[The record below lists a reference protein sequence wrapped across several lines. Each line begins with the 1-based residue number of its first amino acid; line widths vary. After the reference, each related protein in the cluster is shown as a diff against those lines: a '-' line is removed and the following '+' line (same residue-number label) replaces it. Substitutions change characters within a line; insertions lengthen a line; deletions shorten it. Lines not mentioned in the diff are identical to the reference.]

1 MKVTLYRMATVDLV
15 TSDETNLKHL
25 NNHTYITSQKT
36 PNLPLNSDKLDE
48 IKANL
53 MAKSFFMNEI
63 YELKNEIPL
72 VRSLSDGNE
81 SKEPKNSH
89 SINVLEIKLIFLEKE
104 NPVLRSKLENKHET
118 IDSLLETNFR

>member
-1 MKVTLYRMATVDLV
+1 
-15 TSDETNLKHL
+15 
-25 NNHTYITSQKT
+25 
-36 PNLPLNSDKLDE
+36 
-48 IKANL
+48 
-53 MAKSFFMNEI
+53 MNEI

-72 VRSLSDGNE
+72 VRSLIDGNE

>member
-1 MKVTLYRMATVDLV
+1 MILLPPMRLT
-15 TSDETNLKHL
+15 LKHL

-63 YELKNEIPL
+63 YELKNEISL
-72 VRSLSDGNE
+72 LRSLSDGNE

-89 SINVLEIKLIFLEKE
+89 SINVLEIKLVFLERKIQFF
-104 NPVLRSKLENKHET
+104 VQ
-118 IDSLLETNFR
+118 SLKINTKQSIRF